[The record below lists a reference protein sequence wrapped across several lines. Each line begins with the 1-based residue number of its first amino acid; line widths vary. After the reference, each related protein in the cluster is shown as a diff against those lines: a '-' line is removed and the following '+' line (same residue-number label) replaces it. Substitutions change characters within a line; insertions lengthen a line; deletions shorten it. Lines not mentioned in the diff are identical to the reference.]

1 MKNSRIAFLF
11 GLALQVAVATQ
22 AFADCALP
30 KAPTDVADGGAASK
44 AEMDAAKAALD
55 TYKKDATAYLAC
67 IEQDTKARVAEAG
80 DKVDMIRQVK
90 LMAEKR
96 STSIQEELQKHSD
109 SYNDQLRAWK
119 LVNRE

>member
-1 MKNSRIAFLF
+1 MKHSKTILLLGIAAHLT
-11 GLALQVAVATQ
+11 LVSS

-30 KAPTDVADGGAASK
+30 KPPTDVADGGSASK
-44 AEMDAAKAALD
+44 AEMDGAKTALE
-55 TYKKDATAYLAC
+55 TYKKAATAYLAC
-67 IEQDTKARVAEAG
+67 IEQETKTRIAEAG

-109 SYNDQLRAWK
+109 AYNDQLRAWK